1 MSMHPEQSRRTGGE
15 RLKQA
20 LRAIQRRSPART
32 DRPELLS
39 HDWARDI
46 DVKVESHERQ
56 LKLLNATMISALV
69 ADIALRLFKP

>member
-1 MSMHPEQSRRTGGE
+1 MSSGGE

-20 LRAIQRRSPART
+20 LRAIRGRSPAP
-32 DRPELLS
+32 DRELLTYA
-39 HDWARDI
+39 WAKDI

-69 ADIALRLFKP
+69 ADIALRLLKP